1 MRGEISSARFFRM
14 GKSDWRKAFAPERT
28 AMPCSMRKARIWLI
42 VAVRL
47 ATSLGSDAVA
57 GLQVELIL
65 RLLGHATQVRA
76 QGRFRDGLGI
86 VVVVLLPLHERLHV
100 DGRNDPRLVGKREPL
115 DLAAKRDRAISAE
128 ADEMEHVLA
137 DVEADG
143 REGRHVRSCLGS
155 HSAA

>member
-65 RLLGHATQVRA
+65 RLLGHAAQVRA
-76 QGRFRDGLGI
+76 QGRLRDGLGI
-86 VVVVLLPLHERLHV
+86 VVVVLLPLDERLHV
-100 DGRNDPRLVGKREPL
+100 DGRNDPRLVAEGAQG
-115 DLAAKRDRAISAE
+115 AADKVGAQARFHADHAGGSFLKVSVRASRLI
-128 ADEMEHVLA
+128 L
-137 DVEADG
+137 
-143 REGRHVRSCLGS
+143 RRK
-155 HSAA
+155 